1 MHEAQT
7 EEEEQAG
14 FGGLGSNNEAGMRQV
29 PINVNRERRTRYQHP
44 KGAPDAD
51 LIFGTKY
58 ESYFFVYE
66 PNCKSFFIYRG
77 KR

>member
-14 FGGLGSNNEAGMRQV
+14 FGGLGSNNESGMRQV

-51 LIFGTKY
+51 LIFGTK
-58 ESYFFVYE
+58 
-66 PNCKSFFIYRG
+66 
-77 KR
+77 